1 VAAGERTR
9 FAGMDLGLERE
20 RTMTSAISIAP
31 PVTVWFRPHAEL
43 STTYNMLRDPNARTL
58 LRENDSTGAFRLP
71 RRLGNTQSFSTGATL
86 DLGRAVQIHSADS
99 SRVRRIGRAFQPI
112 DVNYSRT
119 LTSNFDNTPFTPG
132 LGYQLG
138 LGGLDSFREVDGQ
151 LATSAGNTARLT
163 ATSTLSLPF
172 SLSLATRVE
181 RATTQNF
188 TRRVLT
194 NTHALSEGEQL
205 TYPDLSLR
213 WNYRPAWLS
222 KIISNVGAN
231 ARLLNQRQL
240 TRAPTEEG
248 VAADERITIT
258 RSYPVSG
265 SIAWTFGGGFATSGG
280 YNLSLRR
287 DEQPGAASEGTT
299 RELSFDVSKPFRPPQ
314 RWNLRGQ
321 IRTRMSYQQSGSQ
334 NVIFSPGVAAVD
346 AEPGAPA
353 PLNRTVQSDQGRRV
367 INFNADADLAETL
380 SFSITG
386 SHVVNFNRNFNQR
399 FSQTVFSAVLQ
410 WQFFSGELR

>member
-1 VAAGERTR
+1 
-9 FAGMDLGLERE
+9 
-20 RTMTSAISIAP
+20 
-31 PVTVWFRPHAEL
+31 
-43 STTYNMLRDPNARTL
+43 MLRDPNARTL
-58 LRENDSTGAFRLP
+58 LRESDSTGAFRLP

-86 DLGRAVQIHSADS
+86 DLARAAQIHSGDS
-99 SRVRRIGRAFQPI
+99 SRIRRIGRVFQPI

-138 LGGLDSFREVDGQ
+138 LGGIDAFREVNGQ
-151 LATSAGNTARLT
+151 LATNAGNTARLT

-172 SLSLATRVE
+172 ALSLATRVE

-213 WNYRPAWLS
+213 WNYRPPWLS
-222 KIISNVGAN
+222 KVVSNVGAN

-240 TRAPTEEG
+240 TRAPTDEG
-248 VAADERITIT
+248 VAADERLTIT

-265 SIAWTFGGGFATSGG
+265 SITWAFAGGFSTNAG
-280 YNLSLRR
+280 YNVSHRR

-299 RELSFDVSKPFRPPQ
+299 REMSFDVAKPFRPPQ
-314 RWNLRGQ
+314 RWNLRGDV
-321 IRTRMSYQQSGSQ
+321 RTRMSYQESGSETI
-334 NVIFSPGVAAVD
+334 IFSPGAAAAD
-346 AEPGAPA
+346 AVPGAPV
-353 PLNRTVQSDQGRRV
+353 PLRRTVQSDQGRRV

-380 SFSITG
+380 SFSVTG